1 MKIINLSSIA
11 NPISISVQNP
21 SRSDYDR
28 FIGLEHYDSGEPV
41 ITRFQGT
48 ELLTTSAKAFK
59 ANDILIAR
67 RNVYLKRA
75 GIVFFDGI
83 TSGDSIILRLKED
96 TQKTI
101 GYSRED
107 LIRYIPF
114 MLNSEHFWIYA
125 NKHADGM
132 NSKRISKDTLL
143 EYEFELPSIDEMRD
157 ISDKLWAA
165 YRLKEAYKKLLVTT
179 DEMVKSQFIEMFGNP
194 VTNTKGWKTAKI
206 KDVAPEM
213 PSKEQLS
220 GKIWLLNLDMIES
233 NTGRIIEKVYEDVE
247 NALSV
252 QSFDEGNVLFSKL
265 RPYLNKVV
273 IPDEPG
279 MATTELVPL
288 RPEPSKLHKVFLSH
302 LLRGNQFVNYANDI
316 AGGTKMPR
324 MPLTE
329 LRNFDCILPPMDK
342 QLEFVFIAEQVDKS
356 KFGDFKSQFIEM
368 FGNPLSLNQKNELKR
383 LGECCILNP
392 RRPNIALCDTD
403 KVSFIPMPAV
413 SEDGYLVDMTDEEYG
428 KVKKSFTYFEN
439 NDVLF
444 AKITPCMENG
454 KGAIVHGLTNGIG
467 MGSTEFH
474 VLRPINGISS
484 PYWLLAL
491 TRMPIFRERAAK
503 NMSGTGGQKRVSASY
518 LDHFMV
524 GLPAIEE
531 QRRFEAIY
539 RQADK
544 SKFGDFKSQFI
555 EMYYNTHNKQ
565 TLESVCP
572 IMSKGITPKYVESS
586 SVLVINQAC
595 IHWDGQ
601 RLGNIKYHNEEI
613 PVRKRILESGDVL
626 LNATGNGTLG
636 RCCVFICPSDN
647 NTYIND
653 GHVIALSTDRAVI
666 LPEVLNTYLSLN
678 DTQAEIYRQYVTGST
693 NQVDIVF
700 SDIKKMKV
708 PVPSMDEQIL
718 FVEVLKQADKSKF
731 ELKQCIEHIDKVIK
745 SLING

>member
-1 MKIINLSSIA
+1 M
-11 NPISISVQNP
+11 
-21 SRSDYDR
+21 
-28 FIGLEHYDSGEPV
+28 
-41 ITRFQGT
+41 
-48 ELLTTSAKAFK
+48 
-59 ANDILIAR
+59 
-67 RNVYLKRA
+67 
-75 GIVFFDGI
+75 
-83 TSGDSIILRLKED
+83 
-96 TQKTI
+96 
-101 GYSRED
+101 
-107 LIRYIPF
+107 
-114 MLNSEHFWIYA
+114 
-125 NKHADGM
+125 
-132 NSKRISKDTLL
+132 
-143 EYEFELPSIDEMRD
+143 
-157 ISDKLWAA
+157 
-165 YRLKEAYKKLLVTT
+165 
-179 DEMVKSQFIEMFGNP
+179 SQFIEMFGNP

-233 NTGRIIEKVYEDVE
+233 NTGRIIEKVYEDIE

-265 RPYLNKVV
+265 RPYLNTVV

-403 KVSFIPMPAV
+403 KVSFIPLPAV

-428 KVKKSFTYFEN
+428 KVKKGFTYFEN

-524 GLPAIEE
+524 GLPAMEE

-544 SKFGDFKSQFI
+544 SK
-555 EMYYNTHNKQ
+555 
-565 TLESVCP
+565 SV
-572 IMSKGITPKYVESS
+572 IQKA
-586 SVLVINQAC
+586 LV
-595 IHWDGQ
+595 
-601 RLGNIKYHNEEI
+601 Y
-613 PVRKRILESGDVL
+613 
-626 LNATGNGTLG
+626 
-636 RCCVFICPSDN
+636 
-647 NTYIND
+647 
-653 GHVIALSTDRAVI
+653 
-666 LPEVLNTYLSLN
+666 LN
-678 DTQAEIYRQYVTGST
+678 DIQ
-693 NQVDIVF
+693 
-700 SDIKKMKV
+700 SD
-708 PVPSMDEQIL
+708 
-718 FVEVLKQADKSKF
+718 
-731 ELKQCIEHIDKVIK
+731 ELGKIA
-745 SLING
+745 

>member
-1 MKIINLSSIA
+1 M
-11 NPISISVQNP
+11 
-21 SRSDYDR
+21 
-28 FIGLEHYDSGEPV
+28 
-41 ITRFQGT
+41 
-48 ELLTTSAKAFK
+48 
-59 ANDILIAR
+59 
-67 RNVYLKRA
+67 
-75 GIVFFDGI
+75 
-83 TSGDSIILRLKED
+83 
-96 TQKTI
+96 
-101 GYSRED
+101 
-107 LIRYIPF
+107 
-114 MLNSEHFWIYA
+114 
-125 NKHADGM
+125 
-132 NSKRISKDTLL
+132 
-143 EYEFELPSIDEMRD
+143 
-157 ISDKLWAA
+157 
-165 YRLKEAYKKLLVTT
+165 KEAYKKLLVAT
-179 DEMVKSQFIEMFGNP
+179 DEMV
-194 VTNTKGWKTAKI
+194 
-206 KDVAPEM
+206 
-213 PSKEQLS
+213 
-220 GKIWLLNLDMIES
+220 
-233 NTGRIIEKVYEDVE
+233 
-247 NALSV
+247 
-252 QSFDEGNVLFSKL
+252 
-265 RPYLNKVV
+265 
-273 IPDEPG
+273 
-279 MATTELVPL
+279 
-288 RPEPSKLHKVFLSH
+288 
-302 LLRGNQFVNYANDI
+302 
-316 AGGTKMPR
+316 
-324 MPLTE
+324 
-329 LRNFDCILPPMDK
+329 
-342 QLEFVFIAEQVDKS
+342 
-356 KFGDFKSQFIEM
+356 KSQFIEM

-428 KVKKSFTYFEN
+428 KVKKGFTYFEN

-524 GLPAIEE
+524 GLPAMEE

-572 IMSKGITPKYVESS
+572 IMNKGITPKYVESS

-718 FVEVLKQADKSKF
+718 FVEVLTQADKSKSVIQKALVYLNDIQSD
-731 ELKQCIEHIDKVIK
+731 ELGKIA
-745 SLING
+745 

>member
-179 DEMVKSQFIEMFGNP
+179 DEMVKSQFIEM
-194 VTNTKGWKTAKI
+194 
-206 KDVAPEM
+206 
-213 PSKEQLS
+213 
-220 GKIWLLNLDMIES
+220 
-233 NTGRIIEKVYEDVE
+233 
-247 NALSV
+247 
-252 QSFDEGNVLFSKL
+252 
-265 RPYLNKVV
+265 
-273 IPDEPG
+273 
-279 MATTELVPL
+279 
-288 RPEPSKLHKVFLSH
+288 
-302 LLRGNQFVNYANDI
+302 
-316 AGGTKMPR
+316 
-324 MPLTE
+324 
-329 LRNFDCILPPMDK
+329 
-342 QLEFVFIAEQVDKS
+342 
-356 KFGDFKSQFIEM
+356 
-368 FGNPLSLNQKNELKR
+368 
-383 LGECCILNP
+383 
-392 RRPNIALCDTD
+392 
-403 KVSFIPMPAV
+403 
-413 SEDGYLVDMTDEEYG
+413 
-428 KVKKSFTYFEN
+428 
-439 NDVLF
+439 
-444 AKITPCMENG
+444 
-454 KGAIVHGLTNGIG
+454 
-467 MGSTEFH
+467 
-474 VLRPINGISS
+474 
-484 PYWLLAL
+484 
-491 TRMPIFRERAAK
+491 
-503 NMSGTGGQKRVSASY
+503 
-518 LDHFMV
+518 
-524 GLPAIEE
+524 
-531 QRRFEAIY
+531 
-539 RQADK
+539 
-544 SKFGDFKSQFI
+544 
-555 EMYYNTHNKQ
+555 YYNTHNKQ

-601 RLGNIKYHNEEI
+601 RLGDIKYHNEEI

>member
-1 MKIINLSSIA
+1 MSRVKFGDVVKDVKINIDRLNNPYEYYVAGDHMDSEDLTIHRKGCFTTDDVGPAFIRVFKPGQILYGSRRTYLKKIAVADFEGVCANTTFVFETKDPHAFEQRLLPFIMLSKDFTTWSIA
-11 NPISISVQNP
+11 KSKGSTNPYVLF
-21 SRSDYDR
+21 SD
-28 FIGLEHYDSGEPV
+28 L
-41 ITRFQGT
+41 
-48 ELLTTSAKAFK
+48 
-59 ANDILIAR
+59 
-67 RNVYLKRA
+67 
-75 GIVFFDGI
+75 
-83 TSGDSIILRLKED
+83 
-96 TQKTI
+96 
-101 GYSRED
+101 
-107 LIRYIPF
+107 
-114 MLNSEHFWIYA
+114 
-125 NKHADGM
+125 ADF
-132 NSKRISKDTLL
+132 
-143 EYEFELPSIDEMRD
+143 EFELPPLEEQKVLV
-157 ISDKLWAA
+157 DKLWAA
-165 YRLKEAYKKLLVTT
+165 YRLKEAYKKLLVAT

-368 FGNPLSLNQKNELKR
+368 
-383 LGECCILNP
+383 
-392 RRPNIALCDTD
+392 
-403 KVSFIPMPAV
+403 
-413 SEDGYLVDMTDEEYG
+413 
-428 KVKKSFTYFEN
+428 
-439 NDVLF
+439 
-444 AKITPCMENG
+444 
-454 KGAIVHGLTNGIG
+454 
-467 MGSTEFH
+467 
-474 VLRPINGISS
+474 
-484 PYWLLAL
+484 
-491 TRMPIFRERAAK
+491 
-503 NMSGTGGQKRVSASY
+503 
-518 LDHFMV
+518 
-524 GLPAIEE
+524 
-531 QRRFEAIY
+531 
-539 RQADK
+539 
-544 SKFGDFKSQFI
+544 
-555 EMYYNTHNKQ
+555 YYNTHNKQ

-572 IMSKGITPKYVESS
+572 IMNKGITPKYVESS

-613 PVRKRILESGDVL
+613 PVRERILESGDVL

-718 FVEVLKQADKSKF
+718 FVEVLTQADKSKSVIQKALVYLNDIQSD
-731 ELKQCIEHIDKVIK
+731 ELGKIA
-745 SLING
+745 

>member
-1 MKIINLSSIA
+1 M
-11 NPISISVQNP
+11 
-21 SRSDYDR
+21 
-28 FIGLEHYDSGEPV
+28 
-41 ITRFQGT
+41 
-48 ELLTTSAKAFK
+48 
-59 ANDILIAR
+59 
-67 RNVYLKRA
+67 
-75 GIVFFDGI
+75 
-83 TSGDSIILRLKED
+83 
-96 TQKTI
+96 
-101 GYSRED
+101 
-107 LIRYIPF
+107 
-114 MLNSEHFWIYA
+114 
-125 NKHADGM
+125 
-132 NSKRISKDTLL
+132 
-143 EYEFELPSIDEMRD
+143 
-157 ISDKLWAA
+157 
-165 YRLKEAYKKLLVTT
+165 
-179 DEMVKSQFIEMFGNP
+179 
-194 VTNTKGWKTAKI
+194 
-206 KDVAPEM
+206 
-213 PSKEQLS
+213 
-220 GKIWLLNLDMIES
+220 
-233 NTGRIIEKVYEDVE
+233 
-247 NALSV
+247 
-252 QSFDEGNVLFSKL
+252 
-265 RPYLNKVV
+265 
-273 IPDEPG
+273 
-279 MATTELVPL
+279 
-288 RPEPSKLHKVFLSH
+288 
-302 LLRGNQFVNYANDI
+302 
-316 AGGTKMPR
+316 
-324 MPLTE
+324 
-329 LRNFDCILPPMDK
+329 
-342 QLEFVFIAEQVDKS
+342 
-356 KFGDFKSQFIEM
+356 SQFIEM

-428 KVKKSFTYFEN
+428 KVKKGFTYFEN

-539 RQADK
+539 KQADK

-595 IHWDGQ
+595 IHWDVQ
-601 RLGNIKYHNEEI
+601 LLGNIKYHNEEI

-718 FVEVLKQADKSKF
+718 FVEVLKQADKSKSVIQKALVYLNDIQSD
-731 ELKQCIEHIDKVIK
+731 ELGKIA
-745 SLING
+745 

>member
-179 DEMVKSQFIEMFGNP
+179 DEMV
-194 VTNTKGWKTAKI
+194 
-206 KDVAPEM
+206 
-213 PSKEQLS
+213 
-220 GKIWLLNLDMIES
+220 
-233 NTGRIIEKVYEDVE
+233 
-247 NALSV
+247 
-252 QSFDEGNVLFSKL
+252 
-265 RPYLNKVV
+265 
-273 IPDEPG
+273 
-279 MATTELVPL
+279 
-288 RPEPSKLHKVFLSH
+288 
-302 LLRGNQFVNYANDI
+302 
-316 AGGTKMPR
+316 
-324 MPLTE
+324 
-329 LRNFDCILPPMDK
+329 
-342 QLEFVFIAEQVDKS
+342 
-356 KFGDFKSQFIEM
+356 KSQFIEM